1 MLLMVM
7 NLLMATAK
15 TVTTSRFDVS
25 RPLAETSMY
34 AVCKASDGGFVVVTK
49 EPDGT
54 EPSILAYSPTPFDAD
69 SLPCGLQWWL
79 SATDEALQ
87 VSATDT
93 GSGSRQADRR
103 ALRQVVSRA
112 AADIPD
118 FLETAW
124 GQDSPYNLCC
134 PKINNYPSKTG
145 CMATAMAQVMRY
157 YHWPEHGT
165 GQGGYYLGGWGSAY
179 FHSEAVNGIYDW
191 ANMDYPYMANA
202 PEEAQQAVALLMYD
216 CGKACQTF
224 YYAGASAAAE
234 NSQLSA
240 MTDNFQYDRQTMR
253 FCERDKYSPAQW
265 LQMVYGELQAR
276 RPIFYSG
283 YLPDELNGHAFLLCG
298 MDEEGRV
305 YVNWGQDGR
314 YDGFFSIDALI
325 LAGIDLT
332 HAQTMIIGVQPATS
346 STAKPETWSA
356 GDEPAV
362 SYTLDG
368 RRTDSYQRGI
378 NIVRQG
384 NKVVKVVR

>member
-1 MLLMVM
+1 
-7 NLLMATAK
+7 
-15 TVTTSRFDVS
+15 
-25 RPLAETSMY
+25 
-34 AVCKASDGGFVVVTK
+34 
-49 EPDGT
+49 
-54 EPSILAYSPTPFDAD
+54 
-69 SLPCGLQWWL
+69 
-79 SATDEALQ
+79 
-87 VSATDT
+87 
-93 GSGSRQADRR
+93 
-103 ALRQVVSRA
+103 
-112 AADIPD
+112 
-118 FLETAW
+118 
-124 GQDSPYNLCC
+124 
-134 PKINNYPSKTG
+134 
-145 CMATAMAQVMRY
+145 
-157 YHWPEHGT
+157 
-165 GQGGYYLGGWGSAY
+165 
-179 FHSEAVNGIYDW
+179 
-191 ANMDYPYMANA
+191 
-202 PEEAQQAVALLMYD
+202 
-216 CGKACQTF
+216 
-224 YYAGASAAAE
+224 
-234 NSQLSA
+234 
-240 MTDNFQYDRQTMR
+240 
-253 FCERDKYSPAQW
+253 
-265 LQMVYGELQAR
+265 MVYGELQAR